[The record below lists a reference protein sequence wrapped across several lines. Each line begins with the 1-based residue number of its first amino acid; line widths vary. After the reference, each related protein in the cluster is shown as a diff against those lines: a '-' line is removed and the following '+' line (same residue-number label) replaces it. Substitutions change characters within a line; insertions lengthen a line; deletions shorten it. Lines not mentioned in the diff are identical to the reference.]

1 MRAALFSHKFPLGS
15 MHCNALAV
23 SADQTRLMDKDLA
36 SSHQVARAVHQ
47 ALLETSNFLKFSGAC
62 VLPALAPDRCKPPVF
77 SQTKPWV
84 KFSSYLLA
92 WRLIWWE
99 LGLAL
104 RGVVPPSDLSLGRV
118 GVRQLVWPGLG
129 LRNIPVA
136 VLRLEWRRLGTA

>member
-62 VLPALAPDRCKPPVF
+62 VLPALAPDRCKPSVF

-84 KFSSYLLA
+84 KFSSARECVCAQPANIGGVINYLA
-92 WRLIWWE
+92 
-99 LGLAL
+99 AC
-104 RGVVPPSDLSLGRV
+104 
-118 GVRQLVWPGLG
+118 
-129 LRNIPVA
+129 A
-136 VLRLEWRRLGTA
+136 